1 MKYALIG
8 VGAFLIVVY
17 AYTFIR
23 HRRKK
28 NNQIDTVKE
37 FRKRYL
43 EKSLQEKRDLPQGYT
58 RYQSKYNSSVDFVE
72 KSEFLKEGSD
82 PPGKRK
88 RGQDR

>member
-23 HRRKK
+23 NRRKK
-28 NNQIDTVKE
+28 NSQIDTVKE

-43 EKSLQEKRDLPQGYT
+43 EKSPQEKTDLPQGYT

-72 KSEFLKEGSD
+72 KSEFLKEAGD
-82 PPGKRK
+82 PPPRKPKRK
-88 RGQDR
+88 